1 MDLRATTRIMLSD
14 DHTFVRR
21 GLRNLL
27 ESTGHYEVC
36 GEAGD
41 GNLTLELAM
50 RLRPDILITDISM
63 APTSGLEVTAV
74 LHQFL
79 PETKILIV
87 TMHDSEEML
96 QAAAAA
102 GASGYLL
109 KTDPEELLVVAVH
122 CLEHGR
128 CFVSPAFNQASAK
141 QLFQCSVS

>member
-1 MDLRATTRIMLSD
+1 MDFNAPTRIMLSD

-27 ESTGHYEVC
+27 ESTGDYEVC
-36 GEAGD
+36 GETGD

-63 APTSGLEVTAV
+63 APTNGLEVTAV

-79 PETKILIV
+79 PETKILIL

-96 QAAAAA
+96 RAASTA

-109 KTDPEELLVVAVH
+109 KSDPEELLVVALR
-122 CLEHGR
+122 CLEEGR
-128 CFVSPAFNQASAK
+128 CFVSPSFSGVVAEE
-141 QLFQCSVS
+141 LFQ